1 MSRNTTI
8 CRAGNALIYAT
19 VLMIPLAG
27 ILSLAVDLG
36 RVQVTKSQLQAACDN
51 ASRQAMAR
59 HIQTQGNVDQVIAST
74 TTAMGDN
81 AVDGIAASIGATS
94 SSTGTIQFVD
104 WNSSTK
110 TYTVLSGTARSGA
123 DAIRIHASRDVPT
136 IWARILGRNTV
147 RVTAQTVAS
156 TRANT
161 GTSGVNDS
169 VDVSVNGEAAVW
181 WANVPSSAPNFGGYN
196 DNAVTNK
203 PVEIILPGG
212 IKSGDPITF
221 TNISGA
227 TWPSEWF
234 SYQTNQS
241 LIPGWALFPAE
252 GAWVMSN
259 SSMNGIAGLNAN
271 CHGLVGVFIETGDP
285 RSRAAPTAL
294 DQGSQASRDLTEYR
308 PALRQP
314 FFIGDGV
321 TSSGVRQ
328 TFVAPSGT
336 AKLVLGILDVNG
348 ISTYNAGAINVRA
361 NRVSSAVVQVD

>member
-1 MSRNTTI
+1 MT
-8 CRAGNALIYAT
+8 
-19 VLMIPLAG
+19 
-27 ILSLAVDLG
+27 
-36 RVQVTKSQLQAACDN
+36 
-51 ASRQAMAR
+51 
-59 HIQTQGNVDQVIAST
+59 
-74 TTAMGDN
+74 DN
-81 AVDGIAASIGATS
+81 AVDGTAASIGTTAN
-94 SSTGTIQFVD
+94 STGTVQFVD
-104 WNSSTK
+104 WNSTNK
-110 TYTVLSGTARSGA
+110 TYTVLSGSAQPGA
-123 DAIRIHASRDVPT
+123 DAIRVQATRDVPT
-136 IWARILGRNTV
+136 IWARLLGRNNV
-147 RVTAQTVAS
+147 RVTAETVVS

-161 GTSGVNDS
+161 GTVGANDS

-181 WANVPSSAPNFGGYN
+181 WANVPNSAPNFGGFN

-203 PVEIILPGG
+203 PVEINLAGG
-212 IKSGDPITF
+212 IKPGDPITF
-221 TNISGA
+221 SNISGN

-234 SYQTNQS
+234 GYQTNQS
-241 LIPGWALFPAE
+241 SIPGWALFPAE

-285 RSRAAPTAL
+285 RSRPAPTAL

-348 ISTYNAGAINVRA
+348 ISTYNAGAISVRA